1 MNLRIPTSFLRKF
14 GVITLAVATGFV
26 SACKQRVAQ
35 DVPVPATGR
44 MLDTARGVIRRVGN
58 DPVSVLVL
66 TSGSDANANVVALA
80 GPSLLT
86 LERAAGLEV
95 SIAGLL
101 TAERNMMASPRGA
114 PVFEVRHFIV
124 RAADGQPAVDGVLNS
139 QNGEY
144 FLISAN
150 GVRHNTPNLP
160 AALRAQ
166 IGARIFLVGPLDRA
180 PAAFGIL
187 AEK

>member
-1 MNLRIPTSFLRKF
+1 MNMHMPIFRVRKF
-14 GVITLAVATGFV
+14 GVIMFAVAAVFV

-35 DVPVPATGR
+35 EVPVPATGR

-66 TSGSDANANVVALA
+66 TAGSGANANVVALA
-80 GPSLLT
+80 GPSLPM

-95 SIAGLL
+95 SIAGVL

-114 PVFEVRHFIV
+114 PVFEVRHFFV

-144 FLISAN
+144 FVISAN

-160 AALRAQ
+160 AALRGQ